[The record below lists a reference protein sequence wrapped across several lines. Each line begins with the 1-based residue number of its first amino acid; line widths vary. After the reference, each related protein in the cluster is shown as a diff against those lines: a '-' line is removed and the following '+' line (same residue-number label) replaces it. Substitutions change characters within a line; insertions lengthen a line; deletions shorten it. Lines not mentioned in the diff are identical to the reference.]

1 MNRYAHFVFCS
12 LIAFAAGAC
21 SHDHGATTT
30 TDTNSDVIYENEA
43 TDEALVELQARAVD
57 ASKTIKI
64 TSPSA
69 GQALASTASFTWNE
83 PTARRGISDF
93 FLGTAHAH
101 GTPVNGAAYFVTIS
115 NASTPNLVRVFTTA
129 RQYQPS
135 ADVWTKLAAA
145 GPLTVK
151 VVGAQFETDK
161 IPTGGGAFASAPIM
175 FTVAK

>member
-1 MNRYAHFVFCS
+1 MKPFYVCIPV
-12 LIAFAAGAC
+12 LFATAAC
-21 SHDHGATTT
+21 SHDHATTPIPS
-30 TDTNSDVIYENEA
+30 NSDVIYENEA
-43 TDEALVELQARAVD
+43 TDEALIELQGRAVD

-69 GQALASTASFTWNE
+69 GQALASTASFTWSE

-101 GTPVNGAAYFVTIS
+101 GTPVNGAAYLVTIS
-115 NASTPNLVRVFTTA
+115 SASAPNLVRTFTTTTA
-129 RQYQPS
+129 YKPS
-135 ADVWTKLAAA
+135 ADVLAKLAGA

-151 VVGAQFETDK
+151 VVGAQFETNK
-161 IPTGGGAFASAPIM
+161 IPVGGGAFASAPIS